1 MLLYDLDKSRLVDR
15 LYVGSAVL
23 LLNCVAVELVRRA
36 THVLKALEATRL

>member
-1 MLLYDLDKSRLVDR
+1 LLYDLDERGLIDR
-15 LYVGSAVL
+15 LDVGSAVL